1 MKGRFYAPFFY
12 TEYTLDLT
20 VKLARFLRRWQ
31 LGVACLDTSRLGY
44 ASPKTSHASVRTSL
58 NRTMKARA
66 EGEVA
71 ANPLS
76 DLSPFSPP
84 CVDFHFTPSLCRLHF
99 RNSRECLCFL
109 LRRYCGSVPLSKTVE
124 CCKTIFVLPWTFFQ
138 CSACRLLLFYIAF
151 S

>member
-1 MKGRFYAPFFY
+1 MILIDFIN
-12 TEYTLDLT
+12 L
-20 VKLARFLRRWQ
+20 KLARFLRRWQ
-31 LGVACLDTSRLGY
+31 LGVACLDTSRLGC
-44 ASPKTSHASVRTSL
+44 ARRRQATPLSEQTNL

-71 ANPLS
+71 ANPLG

-99 RNSRECLCFL
+99 RSSRECLCFL
-109 LRRYCGSVPLSKTVE
+109 LRHYCGSIPSSKTVE
-124 CCKTIFVLPWTFFQ
+124 CSKTIFVPPLTFFQ
-138 CSACRLLLFYIAF
+138 CSACRLLLFCIAF